1 MILPVVDETYE
12 DHFID
17 NSWTSPQDQVDA
29 TYTRFIQ
36 PTNPTAKF
44 VYTHDIGTL
53 LVEDCL
59 ITIVVPIEQTVPTI
73 DIEGTIEVSPDSV
86 SWTTFTNTL
95 QVFTG
100 NYRYVRVTLDF
111 DADDN
116 HELALVGPVR
126 LRITLKRKRDAG
138 NGTSQAMGAE
148 TVNFNLPFIDI
159 RSIVVT
165 AAYNASYPTIAV
177 YDFVDAPY
185 PTSFDVYCYRSDTG
199 AQIAE
204 DFSWSAEG
212 V

>member
-12 DHFID
+12 DHFIN
-17 NSWTSPQDQVDA
+17 NSWLSPQEQVDA
-29 TYTRFIQ
+29 SYSRFIQ

-44 VYTHDIGTL
+44 VYTHDTGTL
-53 LVEDCL
+53 IVEDCL

-73 DIEGTIEVSPDSV
+73 DVEGTIEVSPDSV

-100 NYRYVRVTLDF
+100 NFRYVRVTLDF

-138 NGTSQAMGAE
+138 NGTSLAVGPL
-148 TVNFNLPFIDI
+148 TVDFNLPFIDI
-159 RSIVVT
+159 RSIVLT
-165 AAYNASYPTIAV
+165 AAYNPSYATIAV
-177 YDFVDAPY
+177 YDFVDIPY
-185 PTSFDVYCYRSDTG
+185 PTSFDVYIYRSDTG
-199 AQIAE
+199 AQVAE
-204 DFSWSAEG
+204 EFSWSAEG